1 MSKPTQ
7 KKLKGTVTVWSNSP
21 GQTTGYGQQA
31 EYLIER
37 LKRDGADVAA
47 SSNYGLEGSLST
59 YKTKYGEIPHYPRG
73 LETYSND
80 VAPMHHAHWKARN
93 GAQPDLMITLYDV
106 WILQGQAWDKLNLA
120 SWVPLDHA
128 TMPPKVEQW
137 LRKPNVTP
145 IAMAPNG
152 VRQMESIGIECEY
165 VPHAIDT
172 KVFRPTDKINGQ
184 DTKEFMQVKD
194 RFLIGM
200 NAANK
205 AGGLVHRKAF
215 SENLLAFA
223 IFHKRHPDSMLYIH
237 TDPLGMAGGWNL
249 YKILE
254 AYGIPK
260 DAVTFPSLVDY
271 KYGMPQEHLAAF
283 YSAMDVLLTPSYGE
297 GFGLATI
304 EAQSCGV
311 RVIGS
316 NWGATPDL
324 VADDGWL
331 VDGQPMWDAG
341 QDAIWTVPL
350 VPSIVEALEEA
361 YKADRGVSKVA
372 LDFAKDFDVET
383 VWRKHWLPVLDKLLK

>member
-7 KKLKGTVTVWSNSP
+7 KKLKGTVSVWSNSP
-21 GQTTGYGQQA
+21 GQPTGYGQQA

-59 YKTKYGEIPHYPRG
+59 YKTKFGEIPHYPRG
-73 LETYSND
+73 LDTYSND
-80 VAPMHHAHWKARN
+80 VGPMHHAHWKA
-93 GAQPDLMITLYDV
+93 QHPDQNDLLITLYDV
-106 WILQGQAWDKLNLA
+106 WILQGQAWDKLNIA

-128 TMPPKVEQW
+128 TMPPKVEAW
-137 LRKPNVTP
+137 LRKENVTP

-152 VRQMESIGIECEY
+152 VRQMNERGIECEY

-172 KVFRPTDKINGQ
+172 KIFKPTNTIYGQ
-184 DTKEFMQVKD
+184 DTKEYMKVNG
-194 RFLIGM
+194 RFLVGM

-205 AGGLVHRKAF
+205 ASGLVHRKAF

-249 YKILE
+249 IKILE

-260 DAVTFPSLVDY
+260 DSVIFPPFIDY
-271 KYGMPQEHLAAF
+271 RYGMPQEALAAF
-283 YSAMDVLLTPSYGE
+283 YSAMDVLLAPSYGE

-304 EAQSCGV
+304 EAQACGT

-324 VADDGWL
+324 VAEDGWL
-331 VDGQPMWDAG
+331 VDGQPTWDAG
-341 QDAIWTVPL
+341 QDSIWTVPL
-350 VPSIVEALEEA
+350 VPSIVAALEEA
-361 YKADRGVSKVA
+361 YNADRGTSKVA
-372 LDFAKDFDVET
+372 LEFAKKFDVEM
-383 VWRKHWLPVLDKLLK
+383 VWKNNWVPVLKKLLK